1 MGGDLVAAGDKKSA
15 LFTAHAA
22 GSAAIHVVSGSL
34 TSNDSGLITVAQPP
48 APPPPPPP
56 PSGGGGG
63 GGGGPSTPPSVAGV
77 TNLANVVDAKGI
89 FSLEVDAW
97 SDNKKVVLVIGG
109 NTAATPATGTTL
121 TQISLLHADT
131 VPAFITGANAI
142 GLAYDF
148 QPAGITFNP
157 AVIVRF
163 NYDPKLIPDGVDENS
178 LQIAYYDNAANVW
191 VPLPSTIDINNKFIT
206 APISHFSTYA
216 VTYGVKMPAPV
227 QTTTTAPVIIT
238 TPLLITTPT
247 TTMPVA
253 TTTAAPTTKAPVTTS
268 TTTTAP
274 AEITAT
280 TQTAAVT
287 STNVAPLSANSSIN
301 TLPEQTT
308 SRLQTSPSPAS
319 KATAPV
325 WLFVIIGIAVLVGCL
340 IITLLVSRRRG

>member
-1 MGGDLVAAGDKKSA
+1 
-15 LFTAHAA
+15 
-22 GSAAIHVVSGSL
+22 
-34 TSNDSGLITVAQPP
+34 
-48 APPPPPPP
+48 
-56 PSGGGGG
+56 
-63 GGGGPSTPPSVAGV
+63 
-77 TNLANVVDAKGI
+77 
-89 FSLEVDAW
+89 
-97 SDNKKVVLVIGG
+97 
-109 NTAATPATGTTL
+109 
-121 TQISLLHADT
+121 
-131 VPAFITGANAI
+131 
-142 GLAYDF
+142 
-148 QPAGITFNP
+148 
-157 AVIVRF
+157 
-163 NYDPKLIPDGVDENS
+163 LIPDGVDENS
-178 LQIAYYDNAANVW
+178 LQIAYYDSAANVW

-227 QTTTTAPVIIT
+227 QTTTTTPVIVT

-247 TTMPVA
+247 TMPVA
-253 TTTAAPTTKAPVTTS
+253 TTTAASTTTAPVTTS

-274 AEITAT
+274 AQITAT

-287 STNVAPLSANSSIN
+287 GTNVAPLSANSSIN

>member
-1 MGGDLVAAGDKKSA
+1 
-15 LFTAHAA
+15 
-22 GSAAIHVVSGSL
+22 
-34 TSNDSGLITVAQPP
+34 
-48 APPPPPPP
+48 
-56 PSGGGGG
+56 
-63 GGGGPSTPPSVAGV
+63 V
-77 TNLANVVDAKGI
+77 TNLASVVDAKGV

-97 SDNKKVVLVIGG
+97 SDNKKVVLVISG

-131 VPAFITGANAI
+131 VPAFTTGANAI
-142 GLAYDF
+142 GLVYDF

-178 LQIAYYDNAANVW
+178 LQIAYYDSAANVW

-206 APISHFSTYA
+206 APITHFSTYA

-253 TTTAAPTTKAPVTTS
+253 APTTMAPVTTS
-268 TTTTAP
+268 TTTTTP

-287 STNVAPLSANSSIN
+287 STNVAPLSANSSMH

-325 WLFVIIGIAVLVGCL
+325 WLFVVIGIAVLVGCL